1 MRSFCPSVSFGL
13 DLTLIL
19 QIKDRDREKERER
32 HRQRKRES
40 AQPIEQQWLKPRAL
54 KAKFCHHVL
63 ALKLTWIFILLF
75 DIAKCLCCCLSYY
88 ESQWWKE
95 AARYIG
101 ENIFLNVIL
110 CVHRKTKSWIL
121 DNKMLNNKKLFL
133 RGGCDA
139 FKCSLYANKCSSRF
153 CPQQKNNNLK
163 ESEWGQNR
171 HGTRGAAREETNR
184 RIVMAGARP
193 RGRADKKKE
202 KGLWIETFFPLEE
215 ISFIR
220 SRT

>member
-1 MRSFCPSVSFGL
+1 MKINGEKRLQDIYVKTFFLTSSFVCTEKQSHGFW
-13 DLTLIL
+13 TTRCWI
-19 QIKDRDREKERER
+19 IKN
-32 HRQRKRES
+32 
-40 AQPIEQQWLKPRAL
+40 
-54 KAKFCHHVL
+54 
-63 ALKLTWIFILLF
+63 
-75 DIAKCLCCCLSYY
+75 Y
-88 ESQWWKE
+88 
-95 AARYIG
+95 
-101 ENIFLNVIL
+101 
-110 CVHRKTKSWIL
+110 
-121 DNKMLNNKKLFL
+121 FL

-139 FKCSLYANKCSSRF
+139 FKCSLYAYKCSSRF

-171 HGTRGAAREETNR
+171 HATRGAAREETNR